1 MYDPLLQPLKSVG
14 TVGMSHHTDLF
25 IYNYYYCM
33 YVHRFVCSQA
43 KACMPQ
49 CACGSQRVAVGIDL
63 GHSGLKSKYFN
74 PMDHLKGPGDF
85 FSTFTFPPCL
95 EFIDKGQE
103 LFCVFW
109 DCLCTA

>member
-14 TVGMSHHTDLF
+14 TVGMSHHTGLF

-74 PMDHLKGPGDF
+74 PMGHLKGPGDF
-85 FSTFTFPPCL
+85 FLPSLFPL
-95 EFIDKGQE
+95 A
-103 LFCVFW
+103 LS
-109 DCLCTA
+109 L